1 MRAQVTT
8 NVSGSITGADISYS
22 TTQPQSTLSA
32 RDSFSLSPVLL
43 FMTWS
48 SSWYFSSL
56 LSFFCLKHKQGQ
68 KSFQTKYWDIQDIIQ
83 SSESFIRNFFFSKQE
98 RERKIVLD
106 LLKNYDPG
114 QRPSAD
120 GSPFFTRNGAS
131 LVEVN
136 MYLRAL
142 GPVDTK
148 EMEFNTDI
156 TLR

>member
-1 MRAQVTT
+1 M
-8 NVSGSITGADISYS
+8 
-22 TTQPQSTLSA
+22 
-32 RDSFSLSPVLL
+32 
-43 FMTWS
+43 
-48 SSWYFSSL
+48 
-56 LSFFCLKHKQGQ
+56 
-68 KSFQTKYWDIQDIIQ
+68 
-83 SSESFIRNFFFSKQE
+83 
-98 RERKIVLD
+98 LD

-120 GSPFFTRNGAS
+120 GSPSFTRNGAS

-142 GPVDTK
+142 GPVNTK

>member
-1 MRAQVTT
+1 M
-8 NVSGSITGADISYS
+8 
-22 TTQPQSTLSA
+22 
-32 RDSFSLSPVLL
+32 
-43 FMTWS
+43 
-48 SSWYFSSL
+48 
-56 LSFFCLKHKQGQ
+56 
-68 KSFQTKYWDIQDIIQ
+68 
-83 SSESFIRNFFFSKQE
+83 
-98 RERKIVLD
+98 LD

-142 GPVDTK
+142 GPVNTK
-148 EMEFNTDI
+148 KMEFNTDI